1 MAMLGSGVLE
11 LPGFPGLWLLL
22 VLLLLSCAVL
32 WLRVRLLRLLRGLLL
47 LRWAW
52 LGLLLWARLFG
63 RPRSS
68 AGEGT
73 AVDGSASLST

>member
-1 MAMLGSGVLE
+1 MLPEILMKARQSMTEATVC
-11 LPGFPGLWLLL
+11 P
-22 VLLLLSCAVL
+22 VM
-32 WLRVRLLRLLRGLLL
+32 LRTRTKNTTDERVRLLRGLLL

-52 LGLLLWARLFG
+52 LGLLLWDGLFG

-73 AVDGSASLST
+73 AVDGSASLSG